1 MDKGVFEVEDTMT
14 TEENLGYSFS
24 EKNLLN
30 RALTRKAYALEQ
42 EQRNQDCEDQEIAK
56 RLKLE
61 KTIIKCPSFIKFKQF
76 IYK

>member
-14 TEENLGYSFS
+14 IEENLGYSFS

-56 RLKLE
+56 RLKLA
-61 KTIIKCPSFIKFKQF
+61 KTIIKCPSFIL
-76 IYK
+76 